1 MSMFTAQIHSWQSF
15 SNKTFS
21 LTLINKVVSKKLNLM
36 VLMMSVTLVR
46 KINIL
51 VGVVMMI
58 VIKRNQILM
67 MLVTGMIGVMMLARL
82 NMVFKNLG
90 YFCCICE

>member
-1 MSMFTAQIHSWQSF
+1 MSTFTAQLHSWQSF

-82 NMVFKNLG
+82 NMVSDI
-90 YFCCICE
+90 FCCICE